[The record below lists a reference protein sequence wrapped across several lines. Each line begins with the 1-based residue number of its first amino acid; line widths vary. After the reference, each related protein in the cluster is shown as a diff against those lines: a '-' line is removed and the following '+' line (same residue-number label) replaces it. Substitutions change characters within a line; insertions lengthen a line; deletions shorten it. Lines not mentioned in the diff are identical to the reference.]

1 MFKEDLTSIILNYSK
16 IGRGGRTSKFT
27 SDNNNTAKE
36 NYSLIFVVVQL
47 LSRERNINRS
57 TLCDPMDC
65 NTPDFPVLHH
75 LPRFAQTHVHWVGED
90 IQPSYPLSP
99 PTPKINISQLQGLF
113 QWVSSSH
120 QVAKISELQHQ
131 FFQWIFQD
139 WFPLGLTNLISL
151 QSKGL
156 SRVFSN
162 TTGGKHQYFHVQAS
176 LRSNSHVCAW
186 LLGKS

>member
-75 LPRFAQTHVHWVGED
+75 LPRFAQTHVH
-90 IQPSYPLSP
+90 
-99 PTPKINISQLQGLF
+99 
-113 QWVSSSH
+113 
-120 QVAKISELQHQ
+120 
-131 FFQWIFQD
+131 
-139 WFPLGLTNLISL
+139 
-151 QSKGL
+151 
-156 SRVFSN
+156 
-162 TTGGKHQYFHVQAS
+162 
-176 LRSNSHVCAW
+176 
-186 LLGKS
+186 